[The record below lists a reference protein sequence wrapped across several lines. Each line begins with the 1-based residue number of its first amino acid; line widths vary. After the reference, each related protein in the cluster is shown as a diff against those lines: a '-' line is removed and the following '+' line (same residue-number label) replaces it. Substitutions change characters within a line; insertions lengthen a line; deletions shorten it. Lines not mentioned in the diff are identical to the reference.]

1 VNDPCSPLTP
11 HSELRHNELA
21 SEFTKFVLLVA
32 FVGSI
37 WQGVIKNSYFPP
49 ENLEMAELTAP
60 FQPQALEIASNLAYT
75 PPYSAHRLS
84 CMHLRLLMEQA
95 MIKPLGAKAK
105 MLKI

>member
-1 VNDPCSPLTP
+1 VNDSCSPLTP

-21 SEFTKFVLLVA
+21 SEFTKFALLVA
-32 FVGSI
+32 FVG
-37 WQGVIKNSYFPP
+37 WQGVINNSYSPP
-49 ENLEMAELTAP
+49 ENLDMAELTAP
-60 FQPQALEIASNLAYT
+60 FQPQALDIASNLAYT
-75 PPYSAHRLS
+75 PPSSAHRLS